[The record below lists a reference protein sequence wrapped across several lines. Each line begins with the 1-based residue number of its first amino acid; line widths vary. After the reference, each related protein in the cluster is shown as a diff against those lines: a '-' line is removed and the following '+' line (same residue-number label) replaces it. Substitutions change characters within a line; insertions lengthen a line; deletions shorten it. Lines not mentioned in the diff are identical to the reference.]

1 MLHPTFF
8 QMPLFDDSRRKKR
21 PDPAEVGWRII
32 GYSVYSNYTL
42 VRWRVKTLKPIR
54 PPNPNAKFS
63 RRDIEGDMNDGETL
77 YRGQPPNHEIV
88 GSAWWRISFYDEN
101 LKLEAVPRGGMEN
114 PSVWNRAAWKAG
126 SFGLSSATAKA
137 LRDPLNYVTFE
148 Y

>member
-1 MLHPTFF
+1 M
-8 QMPLFDDSRRKKR
+8 
-21 PDPAEVGWRII
+21 
-32 GYSVYSNYTL
+32 
-42 VRWRVKTLKPIR
+42 RWRVKSPPSAR
-54 PPNPNAKFS
+54 PPNPNAIFL
-63 RRDIEGDMNDGETL
+63 RLDIEGDMDDGETL

-88 GSAWWRISFYDEN
+88 GSAWWRISFYDES

-114 PSVWNRAAWKAG
+114 PSVWNRVAWKAG